1 MIKKIQERSKIN
13 LIKIEIK
20 TILKR
25 KKLNI
30 VVNIWKYKKKKNG
43 KIRWWEIEKWE

>member
-30 VVNIWKYKKKKNG
+30 VVNIWYYKIKKKWKN
-43 KIRWWEIEKWE
+43 